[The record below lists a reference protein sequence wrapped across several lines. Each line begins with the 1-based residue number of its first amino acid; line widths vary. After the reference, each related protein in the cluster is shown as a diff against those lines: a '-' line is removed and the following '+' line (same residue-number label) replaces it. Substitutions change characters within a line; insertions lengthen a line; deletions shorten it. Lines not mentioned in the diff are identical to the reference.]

1 MSQDSENVKRL
12 IDFKKRIEM
21 RLQQLETEL
30 NEFKAMLDTVNSI
43 LLEKGFRRAEIGP
56 QRDTGQVL
64 SEEREET
71 AEPEHGTE
79 AEVEPEIVNKLK
91 SVKGEILADF
101 HVDDGVLHIVPA
113 EDKDFS
119 ISTPPFNQFFVQ
131 RVLLKMQERDSELAR
146 SGQLSP
152 DKILC
157 FDIVREGDLIR
168 EIVIRNF
175 DSDRLKELKSS
186 IRWTFEKMLEK
197 TKSQAA

>member
-12 IDFKKRIEM
+12 IDFKKRIET
-21 RLQQLETEL
+21 RLQELEAEL
-30 NEFKAMLDTVNSI
+30 KEFKTMLDTVNSI
-43 LLEKGFRRAEIGP
+43 LLEKGFRRVEIEP
-56 QRDTGQVL
+56 KPDAARTL
-64 SEEREET
+64 TEEKEET
-71 AEPEHGTE
+71 VGAEHGAFE
-79 AEVEPEIVNKLK
+79 AEVEPENVNTLK
-91 SVKGEILADF
+91 SVNGEVLADF
-101 HVDDGVLHIVPA
+101 YVDDNSLHVVPA

-119 ISTPPFNQFFVQ
+119 VNTPPFNQFFVQ

-146 SGQLSP
+146 SGQLAA

-157 FDIVREGDLIR
+157 FDIAREGDVIR

-197 TKSQAA
+197 MKG

>member
-12 IDFKKRIEM
+12 IDFKKKIET
-21 RLQQLETEL
+21 RLQELEEEL
-30 NEFKAMLDTVNSI
+30 KEFKTMLDTVNSI
-43 LLEKGFRRAEIGP
+43 LLEKGFRRMEIEPKPDAAG
-56 QRDTGQVL
+56 TL
-64 SEEREET
+64 KEEKEKTVEV
-71 AEPEHGTE
+71 EHGAFE
-79 AEVEPEIVNKLK
+79 AEVEPESVNTLK
-91 SVKGEILADF
+91 SVNGEVLADF
-101 HVDDGVLHIVPA
+101 CVDDGSLHVVPA

-119 ISTPPFNQFFVQ
+119 VNTPPFNQFFVQ

-146 SGQLSP
+146 CGQLAP

-157 FDIVREGDLIR
+157 FDIVREGDVIR

-197 TKSQAA
+197 MKG

>member
-1 MSQDSENVKRL
+1 MQMSQDSENVKRL
-12 IDFKKRIEM
+12 IDFKKRIET
-21 RLQQLETEL
+21 RLQKLEREL
-30 NEFKAMLDTVNSI
+30 NDSKAMLETVNSI
-43 LLEKGFRRAEIGP
+43 LLEKGFRRVEIGLKP
-56 QRDTGQVL
+56 DTGRVL
-64 SEEREET
+64 SEERVET
-71 AEPEHGTE
+71 VEPEHGTE
-79 AEVEPEIVNKLK
+79 AEAEPESVRTLK
-91 SVKGEILADF
+91 SVNGETLADF
-101 HVDDGVLHIVPA
+101 HVDDGVLHVVPA

-157 FDIVREGDLIR
+157 FDIIREGDLIR
-168 EIVIRNF
+168 EVVIRNF

-197 TKSQAA
+197 TKS

>member
-12 IDFKKRIEM
+12 IDFKKRIET

-56 QRDTGQVL
+56 QRDTFQVL

-79 AEVEPEIVNKLK
+79 AEAEPEIVNKLK
-91 SVKGEILADF
+91 SVNGEILADF
-101 HVDDGVLHIVPA
+101 HVDDGVLRVVPA

-119 ISTPPFNQFFVQ
+119 INTPPFNQFFVQ